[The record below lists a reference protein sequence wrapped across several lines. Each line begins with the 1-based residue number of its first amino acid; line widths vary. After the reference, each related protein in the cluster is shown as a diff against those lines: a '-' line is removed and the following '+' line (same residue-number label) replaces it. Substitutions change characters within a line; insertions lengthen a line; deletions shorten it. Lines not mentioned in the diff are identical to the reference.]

1 MERITIPA
9 ISIVIP
15 LYNRG
20 PYISRALNSI
30 INQSFQNFEVIIVDG
45 NSTDNGI
52 EVIRSFNDSRIR
64 LIQQNGKGVSAA
76 RNQGVKES
84 QTDFVA
90 FLDADDEWMPS
101 HLETIFR
108 LRKRY
113 PDAGLYTTAY
123 KLFMYDGKIHWANY
137 KYIPSPPWEGL
148 LPNYF
153 TSSAL
158 GDYPVWTSVVAI
170 PKKIFN
176 EVGGYPEGYWWGEDA
191 DLFGKIALKYPVA
204 FSWEFGGIYHMD
216 AANRTCYKL
225 FLDVEPFV
233 KTARDALNNGEVKSE
248 FIEPLIESIYQKEIW
263 RAEVN
268 VIAGN
273 AIKARAI
280 LKQCKPKWVYKMKIK
295 WFILSFVPNPLLLY
309 LMYNYKL
316 ISW

>member
-1 MERITIPA
+1 MERINIVA
-9 ISIVIP
+9 ISIIIP
-15 LYNRG
+15 TYNRG

-30 INQSFQNFEVIIVDG
+30 INQSFQDFEVIIVDG

-52 EVIRSFNDSRIR
+52 EIIRSFDDSRIR

-84 QTDFVA
+84 QADLVA
-90 FLDADDEWMPS
+90 FLDADDEWMPL
-101 HLETIFR
+101 HLETVLQ

-123 KLFMYDGKIHWANY
+123 KIFMNDGKIQWANY

-176 EVGGYPEGYWWGEDA
+176 EVGGFPEGYWFGEDA
-191 DLFGKIALKYPVA
+191 DLFGKIAFKYPVA
-204 FSWEFGGIYHMD
+204 FSWEFGGIYHWD
-216 AANRTCYKL
+216 AGNRACNKEL

-233 KTARDALNNGEVKSE
+233 RTARDALNNCEVKPE
-248 FIEPLIESIYQKEIW
+248 FIEPLNEYIYQKEIC

-268 VIAGN
+268 IIAGN
-273 AIKARAI
+273 AMTARAI
-280 LKQCKPKWVYKMKIK
+280 LKQCKPKWIYKMKIK
-295 WFILSFVPNPLLLY
+295 WFILSFVPNRLLLY
-309 LMYNYKL
+309 LMYFKL
-316 ISW
+316 VSW